1 MDIRN
6 ECVTWL
12 TSLCN
17 PCVLEGD
24 LNAYYKAVQD
34 MEVMLSQDQS
44 REQQQPSE
52 PQTHATSK
60 VPQKTYKA
68 KPFTEIVRM
77 QRPEVTRKKANKF
90 AMDYIGSLESISQPE
105 TARTSARTEL
115 TQREKEM
122 IYGMCRDSFI
132 QL

>member
-1 MDIRN
+1 
-6 ECVTWL
+6 
-12 TSLCN
+12 
-17 PCVLEGD
+17 
-24 LNAYYKAVQD
+24 
-34 MEVMLSQDQS
+34 MEVTLSQDQS

-52 PQTHATSK
+52 TQTHATSK
-60 VPQKTYKA
+60 VPQKTYKV

-90 AMDYIGSLESISQPE
+90 AMDYDSSLESISQPE

-122 IYGMCRDSFI
+122 IYGLYGVSFCSSLNDSI
-132 QL
+132 YIEIRSISPSR